1 MSNIFSCGRRTMNF
15 KNVKVPKVP
24 GGGAASALIKVGII
38 GGLGLYGVANSLY
51 NVEGG
56 IEPLFSTVSLV
67 SKTSKVYPEGTHLI
81 IPWFERPVIY
91 DVRARPHL
99 VESTSGSRDLQMVK
113 IGLRVLTRPISDQL
127 PTVYRT
133 LGENYNERVL
143 PSIVHE
149 TLKAVVA
156 QYNASQLITQREAVS
171 REIRKILTE
180 RATNFNIALDDVS
193 ITSLTFGREF
203 TAAIEAKQVA
213 AQEAER
219 AKFVVEKAEQDKR
232 SAIIRAQ
239 GEATSAKLIGEA
251 IANNPAFIT
260 LRKIEAA
267 REIAHT
273 MANSSNKVYLSS
285 DDLLLNLQDLNLDV
299 SKKK

>member
-1 MSNIFSCGRRTMNF
+1 MSTIPTIPNAGPASMLL
-15 KNVKVPKVP
+15 KL
-24 GGGAASALIKVGII
+24 GAVLGI
-38 GGLGLYGVANSLY
+38 GLYAAGHSLY

-56 IEPLFSTVSLV
+56 HRAIVFNRLV
-67 SKTSKVYPEGTHLI
+67 GVKDKVYPEGTHLM

-113 IGLRVLTRPISDQL
+113 IGLRVLTRPVADEL
-127 PTVYRT
+127 PAVYRT

-143 PSIVHE
+143 PSIIHE

-180 RATNFNIALDDVS
+180 RASHFNMALDDVS
-193 ITSLTFGREF
+193 ITTLTFGREF

-239 GEATSAKLIGEA
+239 GEAKSAQLIGQA

-267 REIAHT
+267 REIAST
-273 MANSSNKVYLSS
+273 MAHSANKVMLSA
-285 DDLLLNLQDLNLDV
+285 DNLLLNLQEVNLDN
-299 SKKK
+299 K

>member
-1 MSNIFSCGRRTMNF
+1 MNLN
-15 KNVKVPKVP
+15 KVKMPNMP
-24 GGGAASALIKVGII
+24 GGGAASALIKLGVVA
-38 GGLGLYGVANSLY
+38 GLGIYGVANSLY

-56 IEPLFSTVSLV
+56 HRAIVFNRIGGIKDE
-67 SKTSKVYPEGTHLI
+67 VYPEGTHFM

-113 IGLRVLTRPISDQL
+113 IGLRVLTRPIPDQL

-143 PSIVHE
+143 PSIIHE

-156 QYNASQLITQREAVS
+156 QFNASQLLTQRENVS

-180 RATNFNIALDDVS
+180 RAASFNIALDDVS

-219 AKFVVEKAEQDKR
+219 AKFVVEKAEQDKQ

-239 GEATSAKLIGEA
+239 GEAKSAQLIGEA

-260 LRKIEAA
+260 LRKIEASKD
-267 REIAHT
+267 IAHIL
-273 MANSSNKVYLSS
+273 ASSTNKVYLKS
-285 DDLLLNLQDLNLDV
+285 DELLLNLHDLTSLAAQ
-299 SKKK
+299 K